1 MAWLPRACQ
10 RAPAGA
16 LFLLLWGTVVVG
28 DRLLVF
34 PQDGSHW
41 LSMQDIVEA
50 LGQRGHDIMVLVPE
64 VNLLLKESKYYKRKI
79 YPVPFDEEEQKNRYR
94 TFGERLFTYRHW
106 LSGPLTEYRNNMVV
120 ISMYNTKCQSL
131 LRHKDTL
138 AFLRKQK
145 FDALFTDPALPCG
158 AILAEYLGLPSM
170 YLFRGFPCSLEH
182 GFGGSPNPVS
192 YIPRCYTKFTD
203 HMTFPQRVVNFLVNL
218 LEIPLFYCLYSQYE
232 DLASELLQR
241 KVDLATLFHKDS
253 MWLLRY
259 DFVLE
264 HPRPVMPNMVF
275 IGGIN
280 CKKEGT
286 LPQVGGWAFG
296 GQTLFLWALSSLT
309 HLLSCCVGTLL
320 EEMVVRRCWRVWNNK
335 GVWGPE
341 A

>member
-1 MAWLPRACQ
+1 MAWLPCACQ
-10 RAPAGA
+10 RARAGA
-16 LFLLLWGTVVVG
+16 LFLLLWGTVVMG

-50 LGQRGHDIMVLVPE
+50 LSQRGHDIMVLVPE
-64 VNLLLKESKYYKRKI
+64 VNLLLKESKYYKRRI
-79 YPVPFDEEEQKNRYR
+79 YPVPFDEEEQRNRYR
-94 TFGERLFTYRHW
+94 TFGERHFMYRHW
-106 LSGPLTEYRNNMVV
+106 LSGPLTEYRNVMVV
-120 ISMYNTKCQSL
+120 VSMYNTNCQSL

-138 AFLRKQK
+138 AFLREQK

-158 AILAEYLGLPSM
+158 VILAEYLGLPSV
-170 YLFRGFPCSLEH
+170 YLFRGFPCYLEH

-203 HMTFPQRVVNFLVNL
+203 RMTFPQRVVNFLVNL

-232 DLASELLQR
+232 ELASELLQR

-280 CKKEGT
+280 CKKEGA

-296 GQTLFLWALSSLT
+296 GQTLFSWALSSST
-309 HLLSCCVGTLL
+309 HLLSCFGGTLL
-320 EEMVVRRCWRVWNNK
+320 EEMVVGRCWRVWNNQS
-335 GVWGPE
+335 V
-341 A
+341 